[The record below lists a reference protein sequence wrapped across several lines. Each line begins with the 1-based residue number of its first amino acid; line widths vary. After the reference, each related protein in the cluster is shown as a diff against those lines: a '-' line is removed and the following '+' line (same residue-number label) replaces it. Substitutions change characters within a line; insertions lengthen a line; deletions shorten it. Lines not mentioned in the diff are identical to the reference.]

1 MRIRNQKNQ
10 TKSRKQMKKEQDTQ
24 TNKQAI
30 KQVSKRT
37 NDGTKKTNKQCR
49 LFFFWSDAMAGA
61 IACGQ
66 TKQIK
71 NNKQGNKQAIKQIS
85 KRANEET
92 TKTNKPSRL
101 FFFWSDAMVGAIAC
115 GQTKQIKNNKQA
127 IT

>member
-1 MRIRNQKNQ
+1 M
-10 TKSRKQMKKEQDTQ
+10 
-24 TNKQAI
+24 I

-37 NDGTKKTNKQCR
+37 NNGTNKNKQAVSPV
-49 LFFFWSDAMAGA
+49 FFWSDAMAGA

-85 KRANEET
+85 KRANKET